1 MEFGGSPP
9 STSLTE
15 DKFDLIAAESMF
27 GQHLE
32 LQHLSEG
39 DSDASD
45 DNTTVTQKGTSRDP
59 LWISV
64 GLGGGRWDTWVGH
77 LGGTLGLGL
86 CMTNLTAS
94 LSANAL
100 GALEGSDDAPHI
112 TGQYTGLL

>member
-1 MEFGGSPP
+1 
-9 STSLTE
+9 
-15 DKFDLIAAESMF
+15 MF

-64 GLGGGRWDTWVGH
+64 GLGGTMGH
-77 LGGTLGLGL
+77 LGGTLGWD
-86 CMTNLTAS
+86 T
-94 LSANAL
+94 
-100 GALEGSDDAPHI
+100 GARTLYD
-112 TGQYTGLL
+112 

>member
-39 DSDASD
+39 DSDAINEIDHGNPRGDLAPRDQPRFSIGYD
-45 DNTTVTQKGTSRDP
+45 GT
-59 LWISV
+59 
-64 GLGGGRWDTWVGH
+64 LGWDTWVGH
-77 LGGTLGLGL
+77 W
-86 CMTNLTAS
+86 
-94 LSANAL
+94 
-100 GALEGSDDAPHI
+100 GSDSV
-112 TGQYTGLL
+112 

>member
-1 MEFGGSPP
+1 
-9 STSLTE
+9 
-15 DKFDLIAAESMF
+15 MF

-64 GLGGGRWDTWVGH
+64 GLGGGTMGH
-77 LGGTLGLGL
+77 LGGTLGWD
-86 CMTNLTAS
+86 T
-94 LSANAL
+94 
-100 GALEGSDDAPHI
+100 GARTLYD
-112 TGQYTGLL
+112 